1 MERLRKE
8 MLTIVCKLFLGKLLY
23 QKISAPSHWRVHFLA
38 ERPQGFDG
46 GLQVSG
52 VGEL

>member
-1 MERLRKE
+1 
-8 MLTIVCKLFLGKLLY
+8 MLTIVCELFLAQSLY

-46 GLQVSG
+46 DLQVSG